1 MILLG
6 ASLNL
11 TLIASLDT
19 LSFHLMIL
27 LGATLNFPLVASLD
41 ILPFHLMVS
50 LGHILFSFSPYG
62 LALSYSPFLSP
73 NGLAGTIP
81 PLSFNLLV
89 PLGPILLLLLHL
101 MVLLDTTPFHLS

>member
-1 MILLG
+1 ML
-6 ASLNL
+6 
-11 TLIASLDT
+11 
-19 LSFHLMIL
+19 L

-41 ILPFHLMVS
+41 ILSFHIMISLEATLPFYLMVS

>member
-1 MILLG
+1 ML
-6 ASLNL
+6 
-11 TLIASLDT
+11 
-19 LSFHLMIL
+19 L

-41 ILPFHLMVS
+41 ILSFHIMISLEATLPFHLMVS